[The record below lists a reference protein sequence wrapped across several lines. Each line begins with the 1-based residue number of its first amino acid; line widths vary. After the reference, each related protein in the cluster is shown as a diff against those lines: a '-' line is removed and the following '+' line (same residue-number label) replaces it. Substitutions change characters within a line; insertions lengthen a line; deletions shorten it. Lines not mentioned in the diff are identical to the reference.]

1 MLFVSIRSL
10 SRSVDENQIESG
22 DFASSIEDDILG
34 DIRSKIEAKIK
45 NYEDMIEVD
54 MSAVML
60 KTCKK
65 NSGST
70 EAEDAVPVTN

>member
-1 MLFVSIRSL
+1 MLFVSFRSL

-54 MSAVML
+54 MSAFML

-65 NSGST
+65 EQWQYGS
-70 EAEDAVPVTN
+70 